1 MMRIGKLQGHTALGG
16 NIMNLGNIATWF
28 KQVRYRSANH
38 RHHVALK
45 ECDARMLR
53 DIGLYRERGRLMPL
67 HPEREEQ

>member
-1 MMRIGKLQGHTALGG
+1 MKLPKLKS
-16 NIMNLGNIATWF
+16 WF
-28 KQVRYRSANH
+28 KQGRYRSAKH

-67 HPEREEQ
+67 HPERE

>member
-1 MMRIGKLQGHTALGG
+1 MMRTGKLQGHTALGG
-16 NIMNLGNIATWF
+16 NIMNLRNIATWF
-28 KQVRYRSANH
+28 KQGRYRSANH